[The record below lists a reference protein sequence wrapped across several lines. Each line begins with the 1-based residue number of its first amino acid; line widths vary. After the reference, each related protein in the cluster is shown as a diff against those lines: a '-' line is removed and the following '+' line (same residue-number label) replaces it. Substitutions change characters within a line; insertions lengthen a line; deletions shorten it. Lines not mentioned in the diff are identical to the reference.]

1 LQNVGCQTNLKI
13 MKNLKTA
20 IKLALVVSPI
30 VILAS
35 CNSNKAKYEDLATG
49 EKVYIIKDSK
59 TGMAMDSV
67 TQKPVMYYVD
77 LDTKDTISGKT
88 GNVVNNEIVKDAD
101 GNYEM
106 VKTKSNLHQQID
118 EMKSE
123 DGVKIKQGKN
133 GDYKIKTDYK
143 KIKIEDGKFEI
154 KHKN

>member
-1 LQNVGCQTNLKI
+1 
-13 MKNLKTA
+13 
-20 IKLALVVSPI
+20 
-30 VILAS
+30 
-35 CNSNKAKYEDLATG
+35 
-49 EKVYIIKDSK
+49 
-59 TGMAMDSV
+59 MAMDSV

-106 VKTKSNLHQQID
+106 VKSKSNLEQQID

-133 GDYKIKTDYK
+133 GDYKIKTDDK
-143 KIKIEDGKFEI
+143 KIKIEDGKVEI

>member
-1 LQNVGCQTNLKI
+1 
-13 MKNLKTA
+13 MKNLKKV
-20 IKLALVVSPI
+20 IKLALVISPI
-30 VILAS
+30 VVLAS
-35 CNSNKAKYEDLATG
+35 CNSNKAKYEDLSTG

-59 TGMAMDSV
+59 TGMAMDSI

-88 GNVVNNEIVKDAD
+88 GNIVNNKIVKDAD

-106 VKTKSNLHQQID
+106 AKSNLEQQID

-123 DGVKIKQGKN
+123 DGVKIKQSKN
-133 GDYKIKTDYK
+133 GDYKIKTDDK
-143 KIKIEDGKFEI
+143 KIKIEDGKVEI